1 MPAGRPSDYQ
11 PEYCDQVIELGKVGY
26 SPAQMAAHFDIAR
39 DTLNNWA
46 EAHPEFLA
54 ALNRAKVHCQAWWET
69 KGMDGMEKQGFNAS
83 VWTKS
88 MQARFREDYTERQE
102 QTLKGDPNSPLVH
115 RVEMVIVDPSD

>member
-11 PEYCDQVIELGKVGY
+11 PEFCDQVIELGKIGY

-54 ALNRAKVHCQAWWET
+54 ALNRAKVHCQAWWEA
-69 KGMDGMEKQGFNAS
+69 KGMDGLDKPGFNAAVWKKS
-83 VWTKS
+83 VE
-88 MQARFREDYTERQE
+88 ARFREDYTERQE
-102 QTLKGDPNSPLVH
+102 QTHKGDPNNPIVH